1 MAEKDENYKKMSAL
15 IAGGV
20 IMLAAIGYG
29 VWQYML
35 LQTHADEQAA
45 RIASLESER
54 DNLAQEL
61 TKTQNDNR
69 TLSEA
74 LYSEQQKNAQFERQL
89 EDLASTVG
97 RLDKLSK
104 TDEELLQKY
113 SKVYFLN
120 ENYIPKKLSQIEQ
133 NYIYGSKD
141 IYFHAEA
148 LQFLED
154 LMEEAKDDGINL
166 STASAYRSFDTQ
178 SGLKSTYQVYYGSGA
193 NAFSADQGYSEHQ
206 LGTAVDFTS
215 EDIQG
220 GLDGFQQTEAYEWL
234 LKNGYKY
241 GFVLSYPEENA
252 YYVFEP
258 WHWRFV
264 GVELARDLHR
274 QDKYFYDLDQRE
286 IDGYLISIFD

>member
-154 LMEEAKDDGINL
+154 L
-166 STASAYRSFDTQ
+166 
-178 SGLKSTYQVYYGSGA
+178 
-193 NAFSADQGYSEHQ
+193 
-206 LGTAVDFTS
+206 
-215 EDIQG
+215 
-220 GLDGFQQTEAYEWL
+220 
-234 LKNGYKY
+234 
-241 GFVLSYPEENA
+241 
-252 YYVFEP
+252 
-258 WHWRFV
+258 
-264 GVELARDLHR
+264 
-274 QDKYFYDLDQRE
+274 
-286 IDGYLISIFD
+286 